1 MTLRAWHKPQATP
14 GKEYRLGASERIAVS
29 AVDPIALS
37 QIRPRDAKVSGFS
50 STDELIEML
59 RKESGRKLTARSK
72 VYAHPSPPFV
82 RCATQDTPLC
92 VNTVP
97 IGADEVVA
105 YDGSE
110 ELTPSTSRW

>member
-1 MTLRAWHKPQATP
+1 MRRSEARLVFKTRFHEGIRSGEITMTLRAWHKAQATP

-29 AVDPIALS
+29 AVDTIALS

-72 VYAHPSPPFV
+72 VYGV
-82 RCATQDTPLC
+82 RF
-92 VNTVP
+92 
-97 IGADEVVA
+97 
-105 YDGSE
+105 
-110 ELTPSTSRW
+110 R